1 MTQFRLSFNSQLL
14 NALALVQYFRLIFNL
29 ITAESYEFILLF
41 SGEFIELAVASFKQV
56 NIFEGPLVLGLE
68 VSVEGVHVIEFLFEF
83 EPELDLLLVS
93 LDLLGEF
100 LFDLAPEELLLE
112 FLLLELVLLLLQC
125 VKGVLELF
133 LVVV

>member
-1 MTQFRLSFNSQLL
+1 MTQFSLSFYSQLL

-29 ITAESYEFILLF
+29 ITTESYEFILLF
-41 SGEFIELAVASFKQV
+41 SGEFIELTIASFKQV

-112 FLLLELVLLLLQC
+112 FLLLELILLLLQC